1 MTEGKGHTTI
11 EFSTS
16 FEPLFAKVSFDNR
29 MSEMEKRN
37 LKDQWNE
44 FKKQVDAAIKIIE
57 GVPFQ

>member
-11 EFSTS
+11 EYSTS

-29 MSEMEKRN
+29 MSEMEKSK
-37 LKDQWNE
+37 LKDQWKE